1 MQQFQTK
8 KPRITA
14 AAAAAASCAVLLA
27 FLNLAHPC
35 SAKTTFKDIS
45 ERITASARE
54 GLQKRHARLH
64 ADASRHKEDAA
75 AQGPT
80 TTLATDSGALA
91 HPLFP
96 PAVSEIDDTTWEALA
111 LVLFSVVG
119 NALLVTA
126 CCSFRPHERTWE
138 EKKSMLHEKIA
149 PVVHGTGE
157 SAHEHPGRYAAGIG
171 GALVTVEE
179 EEEGEEHGPEA
190 EKRIV
195 PPIIIANDTDALMMQ
210 LIHGHRHQKW
220 PCAAQTTS
228 SSHHQKQNRS
238 FCSHAERWNAIASTN
253 CQGVLPRMESR
264 RVLGLYLQEDVEKQ
278 SMLISSASVQGF
290 CNVGIPCTG
299 ERMRASSQKDVDRQR
314 YLLESATLDGFY
326 NLNAAAAAKGGMCD
340 EKYKGGRG
348 SATLDGFYNLNAA
361 AADKRG
367 ILAMSSTK
375 E

>member
-8 KPRITA
+8 KPRIT

-35 SAKTTFKDIS
+35 SAKTTFRDIS

-75 AQGPT
+75 AQGPA
-80 TTLATDSGALA
+80 TLATGSGALA
-91 HPLFP
+91 HPLFS

-157 SAHEHPGRYAAGIG
+157 SAHEHPGRHAAGIG
-171 GALVTVEE
+171 GALVTAEE
-179 EEEGEEHGPEA
+179 EEEGEGHGPEA

-195 PPIIIANDTDALMMQ
+195 PPIIITNDTDALMMQ

-290 CNVGIPCTG
+290 CNVGIPCAG
-299 ERMRASSQKDVDRQR
+299 ERMRAPSQKDVDRQR
-314 YLLESATLDGFY
+314 SLLE
-326 NLNAAAAAKGGMCD
+326 
-340 EKYKGGRG
+340 